1 MGNPVRPPHM
11 VGMKQPSGKMAVL
24 PDQLQGTIM
33 FATLDTLFISLG
45 IAAYVSVHAYILLG
59 LKAPAARQAYEQ
71 SRRQRR
77 IAHEQGK

>member
-1 MGNPVRPPHM
+1 
-11 VGMKQPSGKMAVL
+11 
-24 PDQLQGTIM
+24 M

-71 SRRQRR
+71 VRQQRR